1 MQTPESVYLRY
12 HKEKA
17 CDGWFLSVILKTFK
31 IRIMKILV
39 TGADGLLGSNL
50 VRELLTRGD
59 EVCALVEPGR
69 QQKTLEGLN
78 IEKAFGNLLHAEE
91 VIKAMAG
98 CDAVIHCAASTRVWP
113 TRSDLVNRI
122 NIEGTKNIV
131 HAVYQNKIKRL
142 IYIGT
147 ANSFGFGS
155 KDIPGIENNPYKSEK
170 YGLDYMD
177 SKYKTQQFILNEVKE
192 KNLPAIIVNPTFMF
206 GPYDSTPSS
215 GAMIVALYKGKV
227 PGYTTGGRNYVCA
240 KDAAVAIANALTK
253 GRIGE
258 CYILGNQ
265 NLSYKEA
272 FGKIAN
278 TIGVTPPTIP
288 IPSVFAKLYGGIGSV
303 VGKITG
309 KAPAISYPLSRIACD
324 EHYYSPAKAIKEL
337 ELPQTPI
344 EVGIKECFEWLK
356 ANGYLDNKK

>member
-1 MQTPESVYLRY
+1 
-12 HKEKA
+12 
-17 CDGWFLSVILKTFK
+17 
-31 IRIMKILV
+31 MKILV

-50 VRELLTRGD
+50 VRELLKRGHTIRAF
-59 EVCALVEPGR
+59 VQPGR
-69 QQKTLEGLN
+69 QQKTLEGLS
-78 IEKAFGNLLHAEE
+78 IEKFSGNLLNAVEVEKAAE
-91 VIKAMAG
+91 G
-98 CDAVIHCAASTRVWP
+98 CNAIIHCAASTSVWP
-113 TRSDLVNRI
+113 TRSEIINTV
-122 NIEGTKNIV
+122 NIEGTRNIIEAVKKN
-131 HAVYQNKIKRL
+131 NLERL

-155 KDIPGIENNPYKSEK
+155 KEKPGVEGNPYRSDT

-177 SKYKTQQFILNEVKE
+177 SKYKAQQLILKEVKE
-192 KNLPAIIVNPTFMF
+192 NALPAVIVNPTFMF

-227 PGYTTGGRNYVCA
+227 PGYTSGGRNYVCA

-253 GRIGE
+253 GRVGE

-265 NLSYKEA
+265 NMSYKEA
-272 FGKIAN
+272 FGKIAS
-278 TIGVTPPTIP
+278 TIGVKPPSLA
-288 IPSVFAKLYGGIGSV
+288 IPSAFAKLYGGIGSFI
-303 VGKITG
+303 GKVSG

-324 EHYYSPAKAIKEL
+324 EHYYTPAKAIKEL

-356 ANGYLDNKK
+356 ENGYLK

>member
-1 MQTPESVYLRY
+1 M
-12 HKEKA
+12 
-17 CDGWFLSVILKTFK
+17 
-31 IRIMKILV
+31 MKILV

-50 VRELLTRGD
+50 VRELLTRGN
-59 EVCALVEPGR
+59 EVCAFVEPGR

-78 IEKAFGNLLHAEE
+78 IEKALGNLLHTEE

-98 CDAVIHCAASTRVWP
+98 CDAVIHCAASTSVWP
-113 TRSDLVNRI
+113 TRSALVNRV

-131 HAVYQNKIKRL
+131 NAVYQNKINRL

-177 SKYKTQQFILNEVKE
+177 SKYKTQQFILKEVKE
-192 KNLPAIIVNPTFMF
+192 NKLPAIIVNPTFMF
-206 GPYDSTPSS
+206 GPYDSNPSS

-227 PGYTTGGRNYVCA
+227 PGYTSGGRNYICA

-253 GRIGE
+253 GRVGE

-265 NLSYKEA
+265 NLSYQEA
-272 FGKIAN
+272 FNKIAT
-278 TIGVTPPTIP
+278 TIGVNPPGIP

-303 VGKITG
+303 IGKITG

-324 EHYYSPAKAIKEL
+324 EHYYSAAKAIKEL
-337 ELPQTPI
+337 QLPQTPI
-344 EVGIKECFEWLK
+344 DVGIKECFEWLK
-356 ANGYLDNKK
+356 TNGYLENKK

>member
-1 MQTPESVYLRY
+1 M
-12 HKEKA
+12 
-17 CDGWFLSVILKTFK
+17 
-31 IRIMKILV
+31 MKILV

-59 EVCALVEPGR
+59 EVCAFVEPGR

-98 CDAVIHCAASTRVWP
+98 CDAVIHCAASTSVWP
-113 TRSDLVNRI
+113 TRSALVNRV

-131 HAVYQNKIKRL
+131 NAVYQNKINRL

-192 KNLPAIIVNPTFMF
+192 NKLPAIIVNPTFMF
-206 GPYDSTPSS
+206 GPYDSNPSS

-227 PGYTTGGRNYVCA
+227 PGYTSGGRNYICA

-253 GRIGE
+253 GRVGE

-265 NLSYKEA
+265 NLSYQEA
-272 FGKIAN
+272 FNKIAT
-278 TIGVTPPTIP
+278 TIGVNPPGIP

-303 VGKITG
+303 IGKITG

-324 EHYYSPAKAIKEL
+324 EHYYSAAKAIKEL
-337 ELPQTPI
+337 QLPQTPI
-344 EVGIKECFEWLK
+344 DVGIKECFEWLK
-356 ANGYLDNKK
+356 TNGYLENKK